1 MLQKMLRL
9 MLGIKKILR
18 RLNNMEEAKFV
29 LGLELF
35 FAWIV
40 VACYGLY
47 LVLKILWNRLR
58 GEESI

>member
-1 MLQKMLRL
+1 
-9 MLGIKKILR
+9 
-18 RLNNMEEAKFV
+18 MEEAKFV

-47 LVLKILWNRLR
+47 LVLKILWNKLR
-58 GEESI
+58 GEDSI